1 METSFPAP
9 SFVIRLAAIFYDA
22 LLLFSLLFAV
32 TLFLVL
38 PLNQGNAVSSGN
50 PLYQATL
57 LLLIYAYFVWHW
69 THGGQT
75 LGMRA
80 WKIRLVGMDG
90 SAVNQRQASLRF
102 LLAILSGLCL
112 GLGFAWAIFTPDRY
126 TWHDR
131 FSRTCLIK
139 YNTNNS

>member
-38 PLNQGNAVSSGN
+38 PFTHGNAVNSGN
-50 PLYQATL
+50 PLYQAAL
-57 LLLIYAYFVWHW
+57 MLLIYTYFVWHW

-80 WKIRLVGMDG
+80 WKIRLVSMDG
-90 SAVNQRQASLRF
+90 SAVNKRQASLRF

-112 GLGFAWAIFTPDRY
+112 GLGFTWAIFTPDRS

-131 FSRTCLIK
+131 FSRTCLVK
-139 YNTNNS
+139 YQVNNS